1 MSSIY
6 KQAPSRNFSCSV
18 VCFPFL
24 HCSWLTQSQPAS
36 PALPSAEETEQR
48 NPRTQT
54 VQKIFCMYFRAS
66 EFSKAVLSAFKTKKG
81 RDEHQ
86 TGYCWVAREWQW
98 LKGESL
104 LQRRSESAERK
115 TSTIRNICWR
125 KSQIWCWKGTQ
136 HAHLCQIPIPEVTNL
151 IWQTTPTA
159 TIPVSAL
166 TVWVSVWWMLFKNH
180 QPDRR
185 TVPN

>member
-1 MSSIY
+1 MVTYFKFLFMHSLSKVSQINKRHCMSSIY

-86 TGYCWVAREWQW
+86 TGYCWVARE
-98 LKGESL
+98 
-104 LQRRSESAERK
+104 
-115 TSTIRNICWR
+115 
-125 KSQIWCWKGTQ
+125 
-136 HAHLCQIPIPEVTNL
+136 
-151 IWQTTPTA
+151 
-159 TIPVSAL
+159 
-166 TVWVSVWWMLFKNH
+166 
-180 QPDRR
+180 
-185 TVPN
+185 